1 MVGPGAL
8 GDIDRAHV
16 PAHIAVIMDGNGRWA
31 TARGLERTAGHEAGE
46 DALFEAIEGCLAAG
60 VKWLTVYAFSTEN
73 WRRPKDEVRFLLNF
87 NRSLLRRRRDELNER
102 QVRVRFIGRRNWR
115 VPKGVLNEMAE
126 AEALTKHNRKLTLTI
141 AFNYGG
147 RAELADAVQ
156 AIVASGVRP
165 EKVSE
170 SLIAKHLY
178 APDMPDPELMIRTS
192 GESRTSNYLM
202 WQLAYTELL
211 FVDTLWPDFSREHI
225 YGAIAEF
232 QRRNRRFGGV

>member
-1 MVGPGAL
+1 MIGPGAL
-8 GDIDRAHV
+8 GDIDLSAV
-16 PAHIAVIMDGNGRWA
+16 PAHLAVIMDGNGRWA
-31 TARGLERTAGHEAGE
+31 TARGLERSAGHEAGE

-60 VKWLTVYAFSTEN
+60 IEWLTVYAFSTEN

-102 QVRVRFIGRRNWR
+102 EVRVRFVGRRNWR
-115 VPKGVLNEMAE
+115 VPRGVLTEME
-126 AEALTKHNRKLTLTI
+126 NAEALTRRNRKLTLTI

-147 RAELADAVQ
+147 RAELVDAVQ
-156 AIVASGVRP
+156 SIVATGVKAD
-165 EKVSE
+165 KVTE
-170 SLIAKHLY
+170 SMIGRHLY

-211 FVDTLWPDFSREHI
+211 FIDTLWPDFTREHI
-225 YGAIAEF
+225 YGAIKEF
-232 QRRNRRFGGV
+232 QHRTRRFGGV